1 MIRLGTGEL
10 TPATVA
16 RLADG
21 PLHDPVGLD
30 GPTADRMNRSVGLR
44 DRLVASGEPLYGVTT
59 GFGDRN
65 IGHIP
70 AAAAA
75 ELQHNL
81 IRYHLVGS
89 GPEAC
94 APIVRATMLI
104 RANCLARGCSG
115 VRRDV
120 VDLLLNCLRHDILP
134 QIPERG
140 SVGASGDLVPLC
152 YLASLLIGEG
162 TAVHRGERRPAR
174 EALAAAGLRPLDLQP
189 KEALALI
196 NGTSF
201 MAAFAVHAA
210 AEARR
215 LADVAEACT
224 ALAVEVLLGN
234 RDHYHPVIHRQKPHP
249 GQVRSAARI
258 RALLDG
264 SRLARDHAGV
274 LHDNRADDDGAAPE
288 HYRRLDH
295 PIQDRYSVRCA
306 PHVIGVLHDTLD
318 WVDRWLDTEI
328 NSTNDNPLFDPDGDR
343 VHNGGNFYGGHV
355 GLAMDSLRVAVASVG
370 DLLDRQ
376 LACVV
381 DEKFSNGLTAGLTAP
396 TAPGDP
402 RAGLHHGFKGA
413 QIACSALVAEAL
425 SLGMPATAFSRST
438 EAHNQDKVSMAT
450 IGARSTRTVTGLVFE
465 AAAIQLAAL
474 CQAADLRGAHLLGP
488 GTAEVYRLVRRHVAF
503 MTADRRL
510 DTELASLAEALRT
523 SGTARG
529 PGTALTSAAARTPG
543 TAQAAAQAGPPAR
556 IAEDT
561 HA

>member
-16 RLADG
+16 RLTGG
-21 PLHDPVGLD
+21 PLREPVGLD
-30 GPTADRMNRSVGLR
+30 GPTTERMRRSVALR
-44 DRLVASGEPLYGVTT
+44 ERLVASGEPLYGVTT

-70 AAAAA
+70 AAHAT
-75 ELQHNL
+75 ELQHHL

-89 GPEAC
+89 GPEAP
-94 APIVRATMLI
+94 APVVRATLLI
-104 RANCLARGCSG
+104 RANCLARGYSG
-115 VRRDV
+115 VRPEV
-120 VDLLLNCLRHDILP
+120 VDLLLDCLRHDLLP
-134 QIPERG
+134 VIPERG

-152 YLASLLIGEG
+152 YLAALLIGEG
-162 TAVHRGERRPAR
+162 TAVHHGRRRPAR
-174 EALAAAGLRPLDLQP
+174 EALAAAGLRPLALQP

-215 LADVAEACT
+215 LAGTAEACT

-264 SRLARDHAGV
+264 SQLARDHARV
-274 LHDNRADDDGAAPE
+274 LSDNRPGDGQE
-288 HYRRLDH
+288 GYRRLDH

-396 TAPGDP
+396 TAADDP
-402 RAGLHHGFKGA
+402 AAGLHHGFKGA

-450 IGARSTRTVTGLVFE
+450 IGARSTRTVTALVHE

-474 CQAADLRGAHLLGP
+474 CQAADLRGAHLLAP
-488 GTAEVYRLVRRHVAF
+488 GTAEVYRQVRRHLAF
-503 MTADRRL
+503 MPADRRL
-510 DTELASLAEALRT
+510 DTELAALAEELRT
-523 SGTARG
+523 SG
-529 PGTALTSAAARTPG
+529 AAAEATP
-543 TAQAAAQAGPPAR
+543 APAPAPAAQDGPPAR
-556 IAEDT
+556 ITEDT

>member
-1 MIRLGTGEL
+1 MIHLGTGTL

-16 RLADG
+16 RLSDG
-21 PLHDPVGLD
+21 PLREPVGLD
-30 GPTADRMNRSVGLR
+30 GPTADRMHRSVDLR
-44 DRLVASGEPLYGVTT
+44 ERLVATGEPLYGVTT

-70 AAAAA
+70 AAHAA

-89 GPEAC
+89 GPQ
-94 APIVRATMLI
+94 APAPVVRATLLI
-104 RANCLARGCSG
+104 RANCLARGYSG
-115 VRRDV
+115 VRREV
-120 VDLLLNCLRHDILP
+120 VDLLLDCLRHDLLP
-134 QIPERG
+134 AVPERG

-152 YLASLLIGEG
+152 YLAALLIGEG

-174 EALAAAGLRPLDLQP
+174 EALAAAGLRPLTLQP

-201 MAAFAVHAA
+201 MAAFAVRAA

-215 LADVAEACT
+215 LAEVAEACT

-264 SRLARDHAGV
+264 SRLARDHAQV
-274 LHDNRADDDGAAPE
+274 LSDNRDEHGRDG
-288 HYRRLDH
+288 YRRLDH

-396 TAPGDP
+396 AAAGDP
-402 RAGLHHGFKGA
+402 GAGLHHGFKGA

-450 IGARSTRTVTGLVFE
+450 IGARSTRTVTGLVHE

-474 CQAADLRGAHLLGP
+474 CQAADLRGARLLAP
-488 GTAEVYRLVRRHVAF
+488 GTAEVYRQVRRHVAF
-503 MTADRRL
+503 MPTDRRL
-510 DTELASLAEALRT
+510 DTELAALAEELRT
-523 SGTARG
+523 SGTAAAPDRADPPTG
-529 PGTALTSAAARTPG
+529 DPTRTAAGSHPRTNARTP
-543 TAQAAAQAGPPAR
+543 
-556 IAEDT
+556 EDT